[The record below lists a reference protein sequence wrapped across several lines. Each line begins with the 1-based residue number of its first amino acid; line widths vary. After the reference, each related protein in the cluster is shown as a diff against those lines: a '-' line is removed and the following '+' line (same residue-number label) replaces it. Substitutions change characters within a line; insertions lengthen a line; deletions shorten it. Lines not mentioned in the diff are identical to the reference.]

1 MQSKRR
7 AAPPLAALD
16 AILRVVTEIPAAI
29 LVLVEVGILFA
40 GVVWRYVLNSPL
52 FWSDEVAGLLFLW
65 LVMLG
70 AVIALRR
77 GAHMRMTAV
86 VSVLP
91 PRAQRF
97 LATFSALVVAIFVAV
112 ILVPAASYVVDEN
125 LMMSP
130 ALKRRMHSAGRP
142 SRPARPVSW

>member
-1 MQSKRR
+1 MQPERR
-7 AAPPLAALD
+7 AAPRLVALD
-16 AILRVVTEIPAAI
+16 KALRIFTEIPAAI
-29 LVLVEVGILFA
+29 LVLAEVAILFA
-40 GVVWRYVLNSPL
+40 GVIWRYALNSPL

-112 ILVPAASYVVDEN
+112 ILVPAASYVVDEI
-125 LMMSP
+125 
-130 ALKRRMHSAGRP
+130 
-142 SRPARPVSW
+142 